1 MVLAVGCKVV
11 WAVHAISATLFS
23 PSIRMLFGQYSN
35 VFPDTI
41 GRKPTVRIAIPNF
54 RPDGKLD
61 SFCRYHSNF
70 PDAEFH

>member
-1 MVLAVGCKVV
+1 
-11 WAVHAISATLFS
+11 
-23 PSIRMLFGQYSN
+23 MLFGQSSN

-41 GRKPTVRIAIPNF
+41 ARKPTAMIAIPNF